1 MSEKKE
7 ITASFEESL
16 EELETIV
23 SELESG
29 AKPLDESLLLY
40 EKGIAAL
47 RKCHAVLDVAEKRIR
62 VLVKGAAGEPELRES
77 DGGDLSGAA
86 SVVGG
91 NTADSSQDS
100 NDSETST
107 SDSGQK
113 TAQQSVDSGAS
124 KRQNRTPSSMEK
136 PASAAKP
143 GNKGGPKAGGGSL
156 FGSAQQ

>member
-7 ITASFEESL
+7 ITASFETSL

-23 SELESG
+23 SQLESG

-47 RKCHAVLDVAEKRIR
+47 RRCHSVLDVAEKRIR
-62 VLVKGAAGEPELRES
+62 ILVKGASGEPELRES

-86 SVVGG
+86 GSA
-91 NTADSSQDS
+91 TYSSQDS
-100 NDSETST
+100 NDSETSALN
-107 SDSGQK
+107 SGQK
-113 TAQQSVDSGAS
+113 TAQQSVDSDPG
-124 KRQNRTPSSMEK
+124 KRQNRTPSTLAPSAK
-136 PASAAKP
+136 PATAKP
-143 GNKGGPKAGGGSL
+143 GSIKGGPKAGGGSL